1 MFPSTIIDDDTES
14 GPKQED
20 VSLPK
25 RSPIK
30 VKTYSSDFFVGILA
44 GILVSCTIPVFVLLF
59 NFVSIPITAFAAKD
73 LVFIV
78 VVLLIAS
85 VFLIIVIPKFQL
97 FDLIRT
103 MNGDLV
109 DDTEMRDM
117 RKLENDLR
125 KTVIQIVGGFFILIG
140 FYFSYAAF
148 ELNRKSQANERFI
161 KAVDYLKSAETGEIG
176 VTLLHKYVSEYPEEV
191 TNATN
196 ALCDFIRSK
205 SPNQGTD
212 VKQNIPITETIKNA
226 VKEILL
232 LQRTYEQ
239 TSVFQNSNK
248 TRILLNNAN
257 LQGAR
262 FPNETLSYYNFS
274 ETDLTRSDLSTTK
287 LVGAN
292 FTKSNFTGANLTGAN
307 LKYAVL
313 TDAILKDAILTEVN
327 LVGANLTGT
336 EKNGLTLA
344 QLKTSILDASTKLPA
359 SYELYRIDLVKN
371 SRLIYSSL
379 LSRLKEKEGY
389 GPEKIKEVIE
399 SRGLDR
405 FEEIE
410 KNEKARQPVTPLP

>member
-1 MFPSTIIDDDTES
+1 
-14 GPKQED
+14 
-20 VSLPK
+20 
-25 RSPIK
+25 
-30 VKTYSSDFFVGILA
+30 
-44 GILVSCTIPVFVLLF
+44 
-59 NFVSIPITAFAAKD
+59 
-73 LVFIV
+73 
-78 VVLLIAS
+78 
-85 VFLIIVIPKFQL
+85 
-97 FDLIRT
+97 